1 MSIGRQPSGIA
12 RPSVLSVTE
21 VTRRAIFDALVET
34 NIPWCGRLKEC
45 EFVARIFNTTEL
57 PSNDRRYK
65 TAYDDIEQHRDRN
78 NDWTEDWILTDPR
91 FDLLHAKDETFLGF
105 LVETLHPLVQVN
117 TETVIYLAKTYNEL
131 LRVDGWEVYEKQ
143 RISDRPVFH
152 FRKHGTRA
160 EVFSEPT
167 GWAKVDRQL
176 NEVRQKLGSAVNEEQ
191 YQIVGTLCREA
202 FITVAEQVFDANK
215 HRSRDGVE
223 VSKSDA
229 FRMLEAYFDYELGGY
244 ANEEV
249 RSHAKASLKLANAL
263 QHKRTADFRMAAL
276 CAEGTMATINIVA
289 ILSGRREQI

>member
-1 MSIGRQPSGIA
+1 MAFDRRRVA
-12 RPSVLSVTE
+12 SVLEVTE
-21 VTRRAIFDALVET
+21 VTRRSIFDALSLAK
-34 NIPWCGRLKEC
+34 IPWYGQLKEC
-45 EFVARIFNTTEL
+45 EFAARIFNTTEL
-57 PSNDRRYK
+57 PSYDPRFR
-65 TAYDDIEQHRDRN
+65 TAYEDIEQHRDRN
-78 NDWTEDWILTDPR
+78 DDWVVDWILTDPR
-91 FDLLHAKDETFLGF
+91 FDLLHAKDETFLRF
-105 LVETLHPLVQVN
+105 LVETLHPMVQVN
-117 TETVIYLAKTYNEL
+117 AETVDFLVNTYNEL

-143 RISDRPVFH
+143 RISNRPVFH
-152 FRKHGTRA
+152 FRKPGTRA

-176 NEVRQKLGSAVNEEQ
+176 NEVRQKLGSAVTEEQ

-202 FITVAEQVFDANK
+202 LITVAEQVFDAGK
-215 HRSRDGVE
+215 HRNRDGVE

-229 FRMLEAYFDYELGGY
+229 FRMLEAYFDSELGGH

-289 ILSGRREQI
+289 ILSGRRDQR